1 MEEVVSN
8 IPLITNDAVV
18 FGILILILAL
28 IFKSSEMPQLKNFYA
43 INPALLLCYFVPS
56 LFSTLGIISPMW
68 IEMDAALKVL
78 SNNGFDVSGIDSF
91 KDFKNYVLENE
102 VSAELLEP
110 FIGKSQLYYVAS
122 RYMLPA
128 SLVLLTLSINLK
140 EVFNLGYKA
149 LLMFLTGTIGV
160 IIGGPLAI
168 LLFSYIA
175 PDIVGGLSPNEVWR
189 GMTTIAGSWIGGG
202 ANQAAMYE
210 IFKDGDSNLISG
222 SMYSMMI
229 TVDIIVAEV
238 WMFFLL
244 LGVGKADKIDKFFKA
259 DAAAVNKLKNQMQEF
274 SQRIAR
280 IPSFTDIMVIL
291 GLALGSTGLA
301 HLGADILAPLI
312 KTHLPYLAK
321 TFSLGSGFFWL
332 IVIAT
337 SLGIVFSFTK
347 LRNYEGAGASKIGGI
362 FIYILVATIGMKMN
376 VLAIFENPAIFLVGL
391 TWMLVHVTLLVIV
404 AKIIKAPFFYVAVG
418 SKANIGGAAS
428 APVVAAAFHPSL
440 APVGVLL
447 AVLGYALGTYGAIIC
462 GYLMQM
468 AAPI

>member
-1 MEEVVSN
+1 MEEVVSD

-18 FGILILILAL
+18 FGILIIILAL
-28 IFKSSEMPQLKNFYA
+28 IFRSSEMPKLGKFYKV
-43 INPALLLCYFVPS
+43 IPALLLCYFIPS
-56 LFSTLGIISPMW
+56 IFSTLGIISPMW
-68 IEMDAALKVL
+68 IDMDAALKAL
-78 SNNGFDVSGIDSF
+78 ANNGFDVSGIDSF
-91 KDFKNYVLENE
+91 KAFKNYTLKNE
-102 VSAELLEP
+102 VSAEILKP
-110 FIGKSQLYYVAS
+110 FIGKSSLYFVAS

-128 SLVLLTLSINLK
+128 SLVLLTLSIDLK
-140 EVFNLGYKA
+140 EVFKLGYKA
-149 LLMFLTGTIGV
+149 LLMFITGTIGV

-175 PDIVGGLSPNEVWR
+175 PDVVGGLEPNEVWR
-189 GMTTIAGSWIGGG
+189 GMTTVAGSWIGGG

-210 IFKDGDSNLISG
+210 IFKEGNKNLISG

-229 TVDIIVAEV
+229 TVDIIVSEV

-244 LGVGKADKIDKFFKA
+244 LGVGKAARIDKFFKA
-259 DAAAVNKLKNQMQEF
+259 DSSAVDNLKNQMQEF
-274 SQRIAR
+274 SLKIAR

-291 GLALGSTGLA
+291 GLGLGATAIA
-301 HLGADILAPLI
+301 HFFADILAPWI
-312 KTHLPYLAK
+312 KETSPYLAE

-337 SLGIVFSFTK
+337 TLGIIFSFTR
-347 LRNYEGAGASKIGGI
+347 LRNYEGAGASKIGGV

-376 VLAIFENPAIFLVGL
+376 VLAIFDNPAIFLVGL
-391 TWMLVHVTLLVIV
+391 TWMVVHVILLVIV
-404 AKIIKAPFFYVAVG
+404 GKIIKAPFFYLAVG

-447 AVLGYALGTYGAIIC
+447 AVIGYALGTYGALIC